1 MGADLWQYDVPG
13 QTEPHA
19 AFEAI
24 QARVFDEFTQ
34 RHKIDFPKMV
44 REAVAGRREEIA
56 GARAEGDPY
65 GLADS
70 YEESLA
76 ELESLCSQPLPVDKP
91 GQIELFRKIW
101 YAMALGEPIGNLL
114 DTVGITRAARRSL
127 LVPRAE
133 RGRNAAIRRQR
144 QADDRAVEESV
155 LHGLRH
161 LGSGARAFVG
171 PTTTTQ
177 VTASAITLSA
187 PVSTDHE
194 SGAQLGLSGDVDLRR
209 VGLGLTE
216 SWALKGPHSKAQGGG
231 RRSPGIQGQFPAR
244 KAL

>member
-1 MGADLWQYDVPG
+1 MPG

-19 AFEAI
+19 AFEAL

-114 DTVGITRAARRSL
+114 DTVGIMREPPERTL
-127 LVPRAE
+127 PLPRAE

-144 QADDRAVEESV
+144 QADDGAVEESV

-161 LGSGARAFVG
+161 LGSGRERLLALLR
-171 PTTTTQ
+171 
-177 VTASAITLSA
+177 
-187 PVSTDHE
+187 
-194 SGAQLGLSGDVDLRR
+194 QLR
-209 VGLGLTE
+209 
-216 SWALKGPHSKAQGGG
+216 
-231 RRSPGIQGQFPAR
+231 
-244 KAL
+244 

>member
-13 QTEPHA
+13 QTEPDA

-114 DTVGITRAARRSL
+114 DTVGITREPPDDPFWCRELSEDEMRQYVGSDKPTIAQSKKACYTVSDIL
-127 LVPRAE
+127 D
-133 RGRNAAIRRQR
+133 RGA
-144 QADDRAVEESV
+144 SV
-155 LHGLRH
+155 CWPYYDNSGNGL
-161 LGSGARAFVG
+161 GYYFVG
-171 PTTTTQ
+171 
-177 VTASAITLSA
+177 ASF
-187 PVSTDHE
+187 D
-194 SGAQLGLSGDVDLRR
+194 
-209 VGLGLTE
+209 
-216 SWALKGPHSKAQGGG
+216 
-231 RRSPGIQGQFPAR
+231 
-244 KAL
+244 